1 MRLALVVLGV
11 GCSLIACQKPAATGD
26 DDDQG
31 IDAPASM
38 GSDSGIPA
46 DFTMLIS
53 RSWTMASDTEG
64 YKCVRIAVP
73 SDMWITAFRSMSPVG
88 THHSVLTVSTSSSQT
103 GDYDCGAG
111 SLDNQMLYA
120 AGVGTDDNAFP
131 PGVAIHLAAGTFIN
145 LNLHLYNTTDN
156 AITATSG
163 VLVKTM
169 NAADVVHEAD
179 MQFSGTFLINIPS
192 DNQVHTATGS
202 CKVASDF
209 HVFTLWP
216 HMHQTAVHQK
226 FTVTPMSGS
235 PSSMLDSDYSFTEQK
250 NYPMVD
256 TVLHAGDTLTTTCSY
271 QNNTGSTMTF
281 GESSNNEMCFTGI
294 YRYPAGG
301 NLMACAMGQSI

>member
-11 GCSLIACQKPAATGD
+11 GFSLIACQKPAANG

-31 IDAPASM
+31 IDAPASG
-38 GSDSGIPA
+38 GSDSGTA
-46 DFTMLIS
+46 GDFQMLIS
-53 RSWTMASDTEG
+53 RSWTMASDTQG
-64 YKCVRIAVP
+64 YKCVRIQVP
-73 SDMWITAFRSMSPVG
+73 SDMWVTAFRSMSPVG
-88 THHSVLTVSTSSSQT
+88 THHTVLTISTSSTQT
-103 GDYDCGAG
+103 GEYDCTAG

-131 PGVAIHLAAGTFIN
+131 PGVAIHLTAGTYIN

-156 AITATSG
+156 AITDTSG

-169 NAADVVHEAD
+169 AAADVVHEAD

-202 CKVASDF
+202 CQVANDF

-216 HMHQTAVHQK
+216 HMHQTAVHQSLAI
-226 FTVTPMSGS
+226 THSGS
-235 PSSMLDSDYSFTEQK
+235 MSMMLDTDYAFSEQK

-256 TVLHAGDTLTTTCSY
+256 TVIHAGDTITTTCSY
-271 QNNTGSTMTF
+271 QNNTGATIIF
-281 GESSNNEMCFTGI
+281 GDSSNAEMCFTGI

-301 NLMACAMGQSI
+301 NLFACAMGQSI